1 MKTTPTVILAT
12 LLAIGLG
19 CGYSKHSNMP
29 PTPGTMPAIQQLNP
43 TSMAAGS
50 PAFQLEIDG
59 TNFAGNASVTFNT
72 TTMSPTS
79 AAGDKILVMIPASAI
94 MNKGSM
100 PVTVTNPG
108 TPGGPYGGG
117 TQSATSQPPTMFT
130 IN

>member
-1 MKTTPTVILAT
+1 MKTTKTVILSV

-19 CGYSKHSNMP
+19 CGYSKKSTTP
-29 PTPGTMPAIQQLNP
+29 PSPGTMPAIQQLNP
-43 TSMAAGS
+43 SSMAAGS

-59 TNFAGNASVTFNT
+59 TNFAASASITFGT

-79 AAGDKILVMIPASAI
+79 AAADKILVMIPATAI
-94 MNKGSM
+94 MNKGSV

-117 TQSATSQPPTMFT
+117 TASATSTAVTFT
-130 IN
+130 VD